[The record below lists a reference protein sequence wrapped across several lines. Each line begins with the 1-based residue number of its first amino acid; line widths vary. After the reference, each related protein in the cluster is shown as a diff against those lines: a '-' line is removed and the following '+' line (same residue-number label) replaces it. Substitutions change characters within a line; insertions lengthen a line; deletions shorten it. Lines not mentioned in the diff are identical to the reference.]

1 MTTSNQT
8 KSSIF
13 WGTTPSDE
21 VYETALHCPTSTAFV
36 ARSAK
41 GIIGWFWFENQDGET
56 EMVPLALLATDAVD
70 FGQCRAISYTSYGG
84 VVPQNMRLRN
94 HRGGCRGSPK
104 DFEKIIGKWSKS
116 RPSWLFFST
125 NVCLRKQMFLFWLAG
140 ESISDSGWTGG
151 ESEKI
156 ADDPGLT
163 RET

>member
-1 MTTSNQT
+1 MGVNFLNFFLLKLKSFWDPRSQDHIFCRYVSKRTYKAFVSIFFMTTSNQT

-84 VVPQNMRLRN
+84 VVPHNMRLRN
-94 HRGGCRGSPK
+94 QGGM
-104 DFEKIIGKWSKS
+104 
-116 RPSWLFFST
+116 
-125 NVCLRKQMFLFWLAG
+125 Q
-140 ESISDSGWTGG
+140 
-151 ESEKI
+151 
-156 ADDPGLT
+156 GLP
-163 RET
+163 